1 VKEAVTAERSWDGA
15 RVLVTGAHGFIGRH
29 LVAGL
34 EAAGADVIAADR
46 GGDADV
52 KLDLRD
58 ATSIQA
64 AIRSTQPAVVINL
77 AAIADPRQAEAHP
90 MAAYDV
96 NVLGQL
102 RITLAIRGL
111 ASEARLIVVGS
122 ALQYGRDAWE
132 RPIREDDPPRP
143 EGVYAVSKAA
153 ADLQA
158 AQHHR
163 SDGLDIVRLRL
174 FNVIGPGRPEEYF
187 PAPQVRQAAEILDHG
202 APPVI
207 RTLSLRDTLDFVDV
221 RDAADA
227 ILAVAMRGQAGAA
240 YNVASGLATP
250 LRTVVDRLIEIAGIR
265 ADVDERLASGA
276 AKGRVAVGDPS
287 LIARDTGWR
296 VSRTVD
302 DSLRD
307 GLTEVRERLASS
319 TPIVA

>member
-1 VKEAVTAERSWDGA
+1 MSAAERSWQGA
-15 RVLVTGAHGFIGRH
+15 RVLVTGARGFIGRH
-29 LVAGL
+29 LVASL
-34 EAAGADVIAADR
+34 EASGAEVIAADR

-52 KLDLRD
+52 TLDLRD
-58 ATSIQA
+58 AATIHA
-64 AIRSTQPAVVINL
+64 AFQSARPEFVINL
-77 AAIADPRQAEAHP
+77 AAIADPRQAETDP

-96 NVLGQL
+96 NVVGQL
-102 RITLAIRGL
+102 RVILALREL
-111 ASEARLIVVGS
+111 APEARLIVVGS
-122 ALQYGRDAWE
+122 SLQYGRDGHT
-132 RPIREDDPPRP
+132 RPIREDDPQRP
-143 EGVYAVSKAA
+143 EGVYAVTKAA

-163 SDGLDIVRLRL
+163 SDGLDIVRVRL

-187 PAPQVRQAAEILDHG
+187 PAPQIRQAAEILDHG

-227 ILAVAMRGQAGAA
+227 IQAVAMRGRAGTA

-250 LRTVVDRLIEIAGIR
+250 LRAVVDRLIAIAGIR
-265 ADVDERLASGA
+265 AEVDERSAAGA
-276 AKGRVAVGDPS
+276 ADGRLAVGDPS

-307 GLTEVRERLASS
+307 GLHDVRERLASS

>member
-1 VKEAVTAERSWDGA
+1 MTEAVAAERSWQGA
-15 RVLVTGAHGFIGRH
+15 RVLVTGARGFIGTH
-29 LVAGL
+29 LVDAL

-58 ATSIQA
+58 AASVQR
-64 AIRSTQPAVVINL
+64 AIRSARPAVVVNL
-77 AAIADPRQAEAHP
+77 AAVADPRQAENDP
-90 MAAYDV
+90 LAAYDV

-102 RITLAIRGL
+102 RIILALREL
-111 ASEARLIVVGS
+111 TPDARLVVVGS
-122 ALQYGRDAWE
+122 ALQYGRDAPK
-132 RPIREDDPPRP
+132 RPIREDDPQRP
-143 EGVYAVSKAA
+143 EGVYAATKAA
-153 ADLQA
+153 ADVQA

-187 PAPQVRQAAEILDHG
+187 PAPQTRQAAEILDHG

-221 RDAADA
+221 RDAAQAIQDA
-227 ILAVAMRGQAGAA
+227 AARGRAGAA
-240 YNVASGLATP
+240 YNVASGRATP
-250 LRTVVDRLIEIAGIR
+250 LRSVVDRLIEIAGIE
-265 ADVDERLASGA
+265 AEVHERSASGA
-276 AKGRVAVGDPS
+276 AEGRVVVGDPS

-296 VSRTVD
+296 VSRTLD

-307 GLTEVRERLASS
+307 ALTEVRERLASP
-319 TPIVA
+319 TPVIA

>member
-1 VKEAVTAERSWDGA
+1 MKEAVAADGSWDGA
-15 RVLVTGAHGFIGRH
+15 RVLVTGARGFIGRH

-34 EAAGADVIAADR
+34 AAAGAEVVAGDR

-58 ATSIQA
+58 GDTVRE
-64 AIRSTQPAVVINL
+64 AIRSSKPAIVINL
-77 AAIADPRQAEAHP
+77 AAIADPRQAEADP
-90 MAAYDV
+90 LAAYDV

-102 RITLAIRGL
+102 RIILALREL
-111 ASEARLIVVGS
+111 APDARLVVVGS
-122 ALQYGRDAWE
+122 ALQYGRDGHD
-132 RPIREDDPPRP
+132 RPVREDDPQRP
-143 EGVYAVSKAA
+143 EGVYATTKAA

-158 AQHHR
+158 VQHHR

-187 PAPQVRQAAEILDHG
+187 PAPQTRQAAEILDRG

-227 ILAVAMRGQAGAA
+227 IQAVAERGRAGAA
-240 YNVASGLATP
+240 YNVASGLATS
-250 LRTVVDRLIEIAGIR
+250 LRSVVDRLIEIAGIQ
-265 ADVDERLASGA
+265 AEVQAGGSNAA
-276 AKGRVAVGDPS
+276 AKGRVVVGDPS
-287 LIARDTGWR
+287 LMARDTGWR
-296 VSRTVD
+296 VSRTLD

-319 TPIVA
+319 VPIVA